1 MTGKSDTV
9 KAGNACPAN
18 DANDTNY
25 ANYATTDSSSDTIP
39 AHDIEAAHNDTTTTR
54 SQPAYGT
61 TTITNNNNSNN
72 NNNEKDHPPFDN
84 ADLPTAAALTLHPS
98 AATTID
104 FPEGGLTGWLVV
116 LGSFCAMLSLFGLIN
131 SAAVFESYFSTH
143 QLAHKTASEI
153 GWIFSLYLFIVFFVG
168 IQVGPFFDR
177 FGARVPVAYYQIILT
192 YSVMGGLGGAM
203 LNSPAY
209 GAIAHFFN
217 ARRGL
222 ATGIASTAGGVG
234 GVVFPVLLRELL
246 PSVGF
251 GWSCRILAFIMLGLA
266 IPSNLFIKTRL
277 PPARGPD
284 GRPKVQSV
292 WPDFSVFMDAR
303 FAFASIGIFF
313 MEWGLFIP
321 LTYIV
326 SYAAANGQDATES
339 YLLLSY
345 LNAGSVLG
353 RVLPGFLADR
363 LGRFNVIIVTITLC
377 VITVLAIWLPAGT
390 SEAVLIVYA
399 VLFGFASGSN
409 LGLVPVCLG
418 QLCDHRQYGR
428 LFSTAMMVASFGT
441 LSSVPIGGAILDS
454 GSNSWTYLIIFAGVS
469 YVVALGCYTA
479 ARTPPKIS
487 AEACSAPHTSQTR
500 HNIAMATELSAAPVL
515 STPAE
520 QGFEY
525 AVVPSET
532 EAQLPPR
539 DDEELQIRYDI
550 AWTAIR
556 FPDHM
561 LRDAPWV
568 VNALNAEFKFLSR
581 QANTSPAAEKIT
593 ILADTSYSA
602 CCVDEI
608 AAEHADADVVLHYG
622 RSCLSPTSRLP
633 VLYIFTHHNLDRDE
647 TLAAFEKQYPDKDAA
662 VVLMADVTYQDHIRT
677 LASEL
682 HIRGYTN
689 LLSTD
694 IIHDPT
700 GPIPNRSLV
709 IPRQTPELDPFPTTL
724 SADAL
729 KTHSIFHISQPPTA
743 LLLALSSRVLSLHI
757 HPTPSSLNT
766 PPQQF
771 STPRLLGRRY
781 ARLLT
786 LASAGIIGIL
796 VNTLSVTNYLA
807 SADTIRKQIAAAGKK
822 SYTVVVGKLNPAK
835 LANFAEV
842 DGWVVVGCW
851 ESALVEDDAG
861 FFKPVVTPFELG
873 VALMGD
879 ERRVWSGEWW
889 GGIEGE
895 GEGGGNGVEAGVDE
909 DDDEEESAPPE
920 FDLRTGKLVSHS
932 RPMRNGVGRANGKPK
947 VEVNAAGTETKSS
960 SALALRPKAEL
971 ATVNGVVSPGAE
983 YLRAQRTWQGLG
995 SDYVAEEST
1004 AIEEGRS
1011 GVARGYTVGSEERR

>member
-9 KAGNACPAN
+9 RVGNACPAS
-18 DANDTNY
+18 DAS
-25 ANYATTDSSSDTIP
+25 YATTDSSTLSLPNPEKQSPQFRSSDTIP
-39 AHDIEAAHNDTTTTR
+39 AHTAHDIEAAHNGTTTPTAKP
-54 SQPAYGT
+54 QPPYGT
-61 TTITNNNNSNN
+61 TTVT
-72 NNNEKDHPPFDN
+72 NEKDGPPFND

-177 FGARVPVAYYQIILT
+177 FGARVPVAVGGQYYQIILT
-192 YSVMGGLGGAM
+192 YSVLGGLGGAM

-246 PSVGF
+246 PNVGF

-292 WPDFSVFMDAR
+292 WPDFTVFKDAR

-377 VITVLAIWLPAGT
+377 VITVLALWLPAGT

-428 LFSTAMMVASFGT
+428 LYSTAMMVASFGT

-454 GSNSWTYLIIFAGVS
+454 GSSEDSWRNLIIFAGVS
-469 YVVALGCYTA
+469 YIVALGCYT
-479 ARTPPKIS
+479 
-487 AEACSAPHTSQTR
+487 
-500 HNIAMATELSAAPVL
+500 
-515 STPAE
+515 
-520 QGFEY
+520 
-525 AVVPSET
+525 
-532 EAQLPPR
+532 
-539 DDEELQIRYDI
+539 
-550 AWTAIR
+550 TA
-556 FPDHM
+556 
-561 LRDAPWV
+561 
-568 VNALNAEFKFLSR
+568 
-581 QANTSPAAEKIT
+581 
-593 ILADTSYSA
+593 
-602 CCVDEI
+602 
-608 AAEHADADVVLHYG
+608 
-622 RSCLSPTSRLP
+622 
-633 VLYIFTHHNLDRDE
+633 
-647 TLAAFEKQYPDKDAA
+647 
-662 VVLMADVTYQDHIRT
+662 
-677 LASEL
+677 
-682 HIRGYTN
+682 
-689 LLSTD
+689 
-694 IIHDPT
+694 
-700 GPIPNRSLV
+700 
-709 IPRQTPELDPFPTTL
+709 
-724 SADAL
+724 
-729 KTHSIFHISQPPTA
+729 
-743 LLLALSSRVLSLHI
+743 RVLAI
-757 HPTPSSLNT
+757 GWN
-766 PPQQF
+766 
-771 STPRLLGRRY
+771 PRK
-781 ARLLT
+781 
-786 LASAGIIGIL
+786 I
-796 VNTLSVTNYLA
+796 
-807 SADTIRKQIAAAGKK
+807 
-822 SYTVVVGKLNPAK
+822 
-835 LANFAEV
+835 F
-842 DGWVVVGCW
+842 
-851 ESALVEDDAG
+851 
-861 FFKPVVTPFELG
+861 
-873 VALMGD
+873 
-879 ERRVWSGEWW
+879 
-889 GGIEGE
+889 
-895 GEGGGNGVEAGVDE
+895 
-909 DDDEEESAPPE
+909 
-920 FDLRTGKLVSHS
+920 
-932 RPMRNGVGRANGKPK
+932 
-947 VEVNAAGTETKSS
+947 
-960 SALALRPKAEL
+960 
-971 ATVNGVVSPGAE
+971 
-983 YLRAQRTWQGLG
+983 
-995 SDYVAEEST
+995 
-1004 AIEEGRS
+1004 
-1011 GVARGYTVGSEERR
+1011 